1 MNSTVLSGPRFDVY
15 RAVTDKIVQAI
26 EKGAGEFVMPWH
38 RFGPSIGR
46 PTNAVTGLQY
56 RGVNIVA
63 LWGEATITGYGSGHW
78 ASYKQWQNAGA
89 QVRKGEAGS
98 TIVFFRELEPGDE
111 GEARGPG
118 EELPRRLIAR
128 ASRVF
133 NAEQVDGWKHLPP
146 VTREP
151 MVVLEKVDALV
162 TATGGTVRHEGQ
174 SAFYDRR
181 DDVIMLPPRE
191 RFTGT
196 PTSSPLESYY
206 ATLLHELTHWSGAA
220 HRLDREFGRKFG
232 DSAYAMEEL
241 VADLGSA
248 FLCADLAV
256 TCEPRPD
263 HAAYLQLWL
272 TLLKQDARV
281 IFTTARLANRAS
293 DYLHELAAASNA
305 RS

>member
-26 EKGAGEFVMPWH
+26 EQGAGEFVMPWH

-63 LWGEATITGYGSGHW
+63 LWAQASMTGYGSGHW
-78 ASYKQWQNAGA
+78 ASYKQWQNVDA
-89 QVRKGEAGS
+89 QVRKGEAG
-98 TIVFFRELEPGDE
+98 TIIVFFRELEPGDE
-111 GEARGPG
+111 GEARGSD

-133 NAEQVDGWKHLPP
+133 NAEQVDGWKLPP
-146 VTREP
+146 PITREP
-151 MVVLEKVDALV
+151 MAVLKQVEAFV
-162 TATGGTVRHEGQ
+162 TATGANVRHQGQ

-206 ATLLHELTHWSGAA
+206 ATLLHELTHWTGAA

-248 FLCADLAV
+248 FLCADLGVA
-256 TCEPRPD
+256 CEPRPD
-263 HAAYLQLWL
+263 HAAYLQMWL
-272 TLLKQDARV
+272 ILLKQDART

-293 DYLHELAAASNA
+293 DYLHELVANSTAS
-305 RS
+305 S